1 MPEDGPLCLAHSV
14 ANPVGP
20 VSSTRVPVSALLA
33 WRIRRKYTGW
43 RGGHEKVVGFSICT
57 HHL

>member
-20 VSSTRVPVSALLA
+20 VSSARVPMLALLA
-33 WRIRRKYTGW
+33 WRIRICIGWTG
-43 RGGHEKVVGFSICT
+43 GYETMVVSVFCT